1 MASRFPARTTSDP
14 SIVSWGKPAT
24 SGGAPAYG
32 VASGGTSS
40 SMTVGTTTYTRL
52 TFSSDGTL
60 TVSKAG
66 SFDVLLIGGGGG
78 GATASYA
85 DAGSGG
91 AGGWLQSSI
100 YLPVGSYS
108 IQVGPGG
115 GTSRNGRSSGIIN
128 YISIAG
134 GGHGGHGTFESPS
147 LGQGSDGSSGGG
159 AGNSYSAGYGSAG
172 SGTSGMGF
180 NGSTGGGGGQGAAGS
195 GGTGGA
201 AKDHSSWFGQSAGT
215 TYYGAGGGG
224 SPTGAGT
231 AGSGTGYAGIVHVRF
246 A

>member
-1 MASRFPARTTSDP
+1 MRNRTPSDP
-14 SIVSWGKPAT
+14 SVASWGVPAVT
-24 SGGAPAYG
+24 GGAPTYG

-40 SMTVGTTTYTRL
+40 SMTVGGLSYTRL

-66 SFDVLLIGGGGG
+66 AFDVLLIGGGGG
-78 GATASYA
+78 SATESYA
-85 DAGSGG
+85 GAGLGG

-128 YISIAG
+128 WISVAG
-134 GGHGGHGTFESPS
+134 GGHGGHGTFERPD
-147 LGQGSDGSSGGG
+147 LGTGSDGASGGG
-159 AGNSYSAGYGSAG
+159 AGNSYTAGYGSPG
-172 SGTSGMGF
+172 NGTSGMGF
-180 NGSTGGGGGQGAAGS
+180 NGSYNGGGGQGAVAS

-201 AKDHSSWFGQSAGT
+201 AKDHSSWFGQTAGT